1 MKQTRAGEWP
11 QSLISPVIFARYLL
25 RFSCCGRIRK
35 VPANL
40 MVKFRADVT
49 PNINGDAAIE
59 ERAESGRNRGVIFFQ
74 LFNFVE
80 CHPQRK

>member
-1 MKQTRAGEWP
+1 M
-11 QSLISPVIFARYLL
+11 
-25 RFSCCGRIRK
+25 
-35 VPANL
+35 PANL

-74 LFNFVE
+74 LFNLVE